1 MPRHIADLTNIAI
14 FFAIGT
20 GFVLLMYLLVAVL
33 APRNESKEKLEPYE
47 CGETIAGQPWVN
59 IHIRYYIFAMLFL
72 IFDIE
77 TVFLFPWALV
87 FKKLGLF
94 GLIEMI
100 IFIVIL
106 FVGLIYPWKKGAL
119 KWEYSTRD

>member
-20 GFVLLMYLLVAVL
+20 GFVLLMYMLVAVL

-77 TVFLFPWALV
+77 TVFLFPWALI
-87 FKKLGLF
+87 FNKLGLF

>member
-14 FFAIGT
+14 FFAIGV
-20 GFVLLMYLLVAVL
+20 GFVLLMYMMVALL
-33 APRNESKEKLEPYE
+33 APRNQSKEKLEPYE
-47 CGETIAGQPWVN
+47 CGEIITGQPWVN

-94 GLIEMI
+94 GLIEMV

-119 KWEYSTRD
+119 KWEYSTKD